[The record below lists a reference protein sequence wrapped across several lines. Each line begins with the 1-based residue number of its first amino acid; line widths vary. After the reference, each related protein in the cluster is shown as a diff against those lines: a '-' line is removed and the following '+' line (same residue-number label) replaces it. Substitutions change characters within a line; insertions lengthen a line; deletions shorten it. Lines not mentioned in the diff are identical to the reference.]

1 MTTTAAEFLDAPDAE
16 AADAP
21 SAGDFLDAPYG
32 DPDAPSMGAPRPR
45 GILDGVWSG
54 VRNSGPMTALL
65 GKSAARRE
73 QDAATLSAA
82 GVDPAT
88 RIPNRMDDEGLKGAL
103 LNPFAGRIPRMGQAE
118 TLPGKVGAGVVNA
131 AAGLTESLVSPV
143 ALLSGGIGAG
153 AGAAARGEAVLAN
166 PAVAEAVRDVMQAER
181 GAAGVFAA
189 DMAMQAPG
197 QIGAAYDAATSG
209 DVQGAVEGTLGAAAN
224 LAFAGMAGRHAM
236 EPARARMGK
245 MAAEMVGEQT
255 AAGFL
260 DRPDAPLP
268 DRAPAIVSTAER
280 TTSQDRGFL
289 APAGDRSTVLGTAR
303 EVSRQ
308 ADPQKPSTDVPT
320 SDAVPERAAETIT
333 GPDEGIASV
342 MPAEGEE
349 PPMPAPV
356 RKGGFQP
363 KLRPDFPTLVSM
375 LKGNGGKIDLNEI
388 RKEIPGWKPP
398 PSLRRHFTTGS
409 GRKWDEVAAEA
420 VKTGVLKGD
429 PKDAAEF
436 AQVLERHWEIYK
448 GGATGESPTKAI
460 DVEAKRYEQFQSTIV
475 GGQFPKATAED
486 HAPVGID
493 GLNKGDRFKADGHKF
508 EVVDVLADPEN
519 DGAVSEVTLKDGP
532 KFGVQKV
539 RADQGQVYVEKGSLK
554 QASPPPDDF
563 GFGAPEP
570 IADPAVKAADPIF
583 GAPESVPEQQARLE
597 AEAAQALRKQQRQ
610 ALVEGAAKPLVGRPV
625 DTTGDM
631 FDPNKA
637 DAPLFALRTP
647 SGNASVGQYASGH
660 PVTLGHLDALRPVQA
675 PELVRLAQDLSFAVN
690 AKKMSSEKRGLFT
703 GGSIKLNRELF
714 TLGNEQQLAATLAH
728 EIGHGFDFLPD
739 RTMDR
744 GNILGRVATLREFMF
759 ATLPENPFQSIETI
773 LKPEDRAAL
782 RKQAE
787 AAAGPRPKS
796 AEARQEWQKAV
807 NVDYHARVEQEIV
820 DRGLVKHADVY
831 NELWKLSQEWRPVG
845 EGAPES
851 FLRYRKSSK
860 EVYADAISV
869 LLNNPGMLE
878 AKAPKFYKLFFD
890 YLDRKPE
897 VKRSYLELQSLLRG
911 GEEFV
916 GKDRRDRTVEGFI
929 KAEESLKD
937 ALAQDRDAVDHP
949 HGFRAR
955 VMQENVDRGN
965 HIGKGIDKLRAQGV
979 KISPDLDPRVAW
991 EEANWAET
999 EHALTADKVF
1009 RAVVDPLAK
1018 SGLDLRTLG
1027 ELLKYERISGGLGAR
1042 AILQM
1047 RLDELGPRGYERIK
1061 VQAKAMADAM
1071 AKGADPNELKME
1083 MELKG
1088 LPADLIDEVRQN
1100 RLDSGTRAEIANPAA
1115 ETQDSIQVSLRN
1127 MEASLGPE
1135 KWATLKRAAND
1146 FREIVYAK
1154 MKEGVETGI
1163 INRRTFDTTITANKD
1178 WYSTFRGLDHVDEHV
1193 TPFIRQAVG
1202 SLGDIE
1208 NPFTTTM
1215 LKMLSMNNVML
1226 RNRAKLLTRDTWTQ
1240 HFPGEFK
1247 KAETFHNGSELKIK
1261 APKDGFARLEI
1272 WENGRKVAY
1281 DVDPYIAQAFD
1292 QMTPAHVGA
1301 VTKTLD
1307 TFFKGVYPLIIK
1319 YNPAF
1324 QLWTNPVR
1332 DFGRTSRNLRAIRG
1346 KGGSVALA
1354 REYFA
1359 AWDTA
1364 KKFVAGD
1371 LSDPVARAMMEAKA
1385 IGVPMEGFGQS
1396 AGEQAGLKEILE
1408 SYRLL
1413 TPKET
1418 SAWKRRAMAIPHW
1431 IQKIG
1436 ARFEALPKVA
1446 AYRVLARDGL
1456 GPREAA
1462 TEIRRYVGT
1471 PDYKIK
1477 GTHGAVHNVIVPFL
1491 NIFLQGYR
1499 GDLALA
1505 TRPTTRG
1512 GYWMHYLMHDGGRAM
1527 LQGAAAAGVFGL
1539 AIKQAYDA
1547 ASEYDKSTYEV
1558 IPLGYVAGG
1567 EHGRKGIY
1575 LRLPRDEASRVMSAA
1590 VYKSTRLAAEAA
1602 MGQSVK
1608 PSRVVNDVVASVVG
1622 VVPTPNP
1629 MISLLGGWAD
1639 YLRGVPPIDGFRNRP
1654 VVPPR
1659 AWSAGGWAAVK
1670 PMITWS
1676 LGKTGGL
1683 NLVTYN
1689 SEADTTTEAVVTGLP
1704 ILKSLLKVSDYGY
1717 TEQQRDQ
1724 SGEKAKGR
1732 AQQRI
1737 QYADEVVSLQVQHDR
1752 LQALGRNRTPE
1763 QHQRYFQLH
1772 AWDQLY
1778 RRMDERIIQAK
1789 EAGRTDTAKT
1799 LTAVLNERGKAIK
1812 AVIDQRKAAAGGL
1825 QPVWAP

>member
-1 MTTTAAEFLDAPDAE
+1 
-16 AADAP
+16 
-21 SAGDFLDAPYG
+21 
-32 DPDAPSMGAPRPR
+32 
-45 GILDGVWSG
+45 
-54 VRNSGPMTALL
+54 
-65 GKSAARRE
+65 
-73 QDAATLSAA
+73 
-82 GVDPAT
+82 
-88 RIPNRMDDEGLKGAL
+88 
-103 LNPFAGRIPRMGQAE
+103 
-118 TLPGKVGAGVVNA
+118 
-131 AAGLTESLVSPV
+131 
-143 ALLSGGIGAG
+143 
-153 AGAAARGEAVLAN
+153 
-166 PAVAEAVRDVMQAER
+166 
-181 GAAGVFAA
+181 
-189 DMAMQAPG
+189 
-197 QIGAAYDAATSG
+197 
-209 DVQGAVEGTLGAAAN
+209 
-224 LAFAGMAGRHAM
+224 
-236 EPARARMGK
+236 
-245 MAAEMVGEQT
+245 
-255 AAGFL
+255 
-260 DRPDAPLP
+260 
-268 DRAPAIVSTAER
+268 
-280 TTSQDRGFL
+280 
-289 APAGDRSTVLGTAR
+289 
-303 EVSRQ
+303 
-308 ADPQKPSTDVPT
+308 
-320 SDAVPERAAETIT
+320 
-333 GPDEGIASV
+333 
-342 MPAEGEE
+342 
-349 PPMPAPV
+349 
-356 RKGGFQP
+356 
-363 KLRPDFPTLVSM
+363 
-375 LKGNGGKIDLNEI
+375 
-388 RKEIPGWKPP
+388 
-398 PSLRRHFTTGS
+398 
-409 GRKWDEVAAEA
+409 
-420 VKTGVLKGD
+420 
-429 PKDAAEF
+429 
-436 AQVLERHWEIYK
+436 
-448 GGATGESPTKAI
+448 
-460 DVEAKRYEQFQSTIV
+460 
-475 GGQFPKATAED
+475 
-486 HAPVGID
+486 
-493 GLNKGDRFKADGHKF
+493 
-508 EVVDVLADPEN
+508 
-519 DGAVSEVTLKDGP
+519 
-532 KFGVQKV
+532 
-539 RADQGQVYVEKGSLK
+539 
-554 QASPPPDDF
+554 
-563 GFGAPEP
+563 
-570 IADPAVKAADPIF
+570 
-583 GAPESVPEQQARLE
+583 
-597 AEAAQALRKQQRQ
+597 
-610 ALVEGAAKPLVGRPV
+610 
-625 DTTGDM
+625 
-631 FDPNKA
+631 
-637 DAPLFALRTP
+637 
-647 SGNASVGQYASGH
+647 
-660 PVTLGHLDALRPVQA
+660 
-675 PELVRLAQDLSFAVN
+675 
-690 AKKMSSEKRGLFT
+690 
-703 GGSIKLNRELF
+703 
-714 TLGNEQQLAATLAH
+714 
-728 EIGHGFDFLPD
+728 
-739 RTMDR
+739 
-744 GNILGRVATLREFMF
+744 
-759 ATLPENPFQSIETI
+759 
-773 LKPEDRAAL
+773 
-782 RKQAE
+782 
-787 AAAGPRPKS
+787 
-796 AEARQEWQKAV
+796 
-807 NVDYHARVEQEIV
+807 
-820 DRGLVKHADVY
+820 
-831 NELWKLSQEWRPVG
+831 
-845 EGAPES
+845 
-851 FLRYRKSSK
+851 
-860 EVYADAISV
+860 
-869 LLNNPGMLE
+869 
-878 AKAPKFYKLFFD
+878 
-890 YLDRKPE
+890 
-897 VKRSYLELQSLLRG
+897 
-911 GEEFV
+911 
-916 GKDRRDRTVEGFI
+916 
-929 KAEESLKD
+929 
-937 ALAQDRDAVDHP
+937 
-949 HGFRAR
+949 
-955 VMQENVDRGN
+955 
-965 HIGKGIDKLRAQGV
+965 
-979 KISPDLDPRVAW
+979 
-991 EEANWAET
+991 
-999 EHALTADKVF
+999 
-1009 RAVVDPLAK
+1009 
-1018 SGLDLRTLG
+1018 
-1027 ELLKYERISGGLGAR
+1027 
-1042 AILQM
+1042 
-1047 RLDELGPRGYERIK
+1047 
-1061 VQAKAMADAM
+1061 
-1071 AKGADPNELKME
+1071 
-1083 MELKG
+1083 
-1088 LPADLIDEVRQN
+1088 
-1100 RLDSGTRAEIANPAA
+1100 
-1115 ETQDSIQVSLRN
+1115 

-1247 KAETFHNGSELKIK
+1247 RAETFHNGSELKIK

-1292 QMTPAHVGA
+1292 KMTPAHVGA

-1346 KGGSVALA
+1346 KGGSMALA

-1396 AGEQAGLKEILE
+1396 AGEQAGLKDILE

-1567 EHGRKGIY
+1567 EHGRKAVY

-1602 MGQSVK
+1602 MGQAVT
-1608 PSRVVNDVVASVVG
+1608 PSRVANDVVASVVG
-1622 VVPTPNP
+1622 VAPSFNP
-1629 MISLLGGWAD
+1629 MIELLKGWSD